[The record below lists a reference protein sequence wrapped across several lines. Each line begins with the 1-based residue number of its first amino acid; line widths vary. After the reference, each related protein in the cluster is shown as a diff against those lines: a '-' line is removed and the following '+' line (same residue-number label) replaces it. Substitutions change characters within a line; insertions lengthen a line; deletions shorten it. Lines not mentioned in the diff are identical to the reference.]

1 MSFQLIYSESYL
13 KRAKRFAKQHPAL
26 KEQYRK
32 ALRLIEQN
40 PFHPSLRIHPL
51 QGRLTGLYSVSIN
64 ISYRISL
71 EMFITENEVVLV
83 NVGSH
88 QDVYK

>member
-1 MSFQLIYSESYL
+1 VSFQLIYSESYL
-13 KRAKRFAKQHPAL
+13 KRAKRFAKQHPDL

-40 PFHPSLRIHPL
+40 PFHPSLRILPL
-51 QGRLTGLYSVSIN
+51 QGRLTGLHSVSIN

-71 EMFITENEVVLV
+71 EMFITENEIVLV

>member
-1 MSFQLIYSESYL
+1 VSFQLIYSESYL
-13 KRAKRFAKQHPAL
+13 KRAKRFAKQHPDL

-51 QGRLTGLYSVSIN
+51 QGRLTGLHSVSIN

-71 EMFITENEVVLV
+71 EMFITENEIVLV
-83 NVGSH
+83 HVGSH
-88 QDVYK
+88 HDVYK

>member
-1 MSFQLIYSESYL
+1 VSFQLIYSESYL
-13 KRAKRFAKQHPAL
+13 KRAKRFAKQHPDL

-51 QGRLTGLYSVSIN
+51 QGRLTGLHSVSIN

-71 EMFITENEVVLV
+71 EMFITENEIVLV
-83 NVGSH
+83 NVSSH